1 MYSNIQG
8 VTKKKESLINIMEEL
23 NVDICLLAETMTRT
37 FKIDGCRCFQP
48 NKSVGQNVS
57 VVLRNRLIDND
68 VIKLYEP
75 NETINLLG
83 IRIEMLNSCIRISH
97 LKQQSTSQRDEI
109 PCLNIPRK
117 GVLEQTDDWQPR
129 DPKTSPHGSM

>member
-1 MYSNIQG
+1 MSRPKDENKNEESHTVRKDEITDKRRKRIRRSIKRKKEKEIITVMYSNIQG

-37 FKIDGCRCFQP
+37 FKIDGCRCFPP

-68 VIKLYEP
+68 VIKLL
-75 NETINLLG
+75 I
-83 IRIEMLNSCIRISH
+83 
-97 LKQQSTSQRDEI
+97 
-109 PCLNIPRK
+109 
-117 GVLEQTDDWQPR
+117 
-129 DPKTSPHGSM
+129 